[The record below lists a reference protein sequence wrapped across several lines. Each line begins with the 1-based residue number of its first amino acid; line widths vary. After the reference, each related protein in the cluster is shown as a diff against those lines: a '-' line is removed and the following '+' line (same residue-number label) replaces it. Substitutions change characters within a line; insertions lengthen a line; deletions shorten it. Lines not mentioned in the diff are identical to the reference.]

1 MKRRQAGK
9 RALVVVPSLALVWLI
24 IALVVLPAAAQ
35 GPQPEATVRY
45 VTPGGDCGG
54 STPCY
59 ASIRAAVDAVGFS
72 STDEIRVAQ
81 GTYTGVSAR
90 TGITQV
96 VYLSRTVTIRD
107 GYAIN

>member
-9 RALVVVPSLALVWLI
+9 LLLVVAASLALVWLVI
-24 IALVVLPAAAQ
+24 GLVVLPAAAR
-35 GPQPEATVRY
+35 GPQPEATVHY
-45 VTPGGDCGG
+45 VAPGGDCGG
-54 STPCY
+54 FTPCY
-59 ASIRAAVDAVGFS
+59 ASIQAAVDALGFS

-96 VYLSRTVTIRD
+96 VYLSRTVTIRG